1 MARREAN
8 PMFESTVLEPA
19 AKPWAK
25 VVRIGAPVIVLACVV
40 VALLLHRH
48 DVLDPIFSLFH

>member
-1 MARREAN
+1 
-8 PMFESTVLEPA
+8 MFESTVLEPA